1 MPWIMSNVQ
10 LVCKDTEPL
19 ESLYYWVAYVICDT
33 SLCCENMLWKYGV
46 ILLTDTIEQNIV
58 YEHLE
63 SDPLNPYCAE
73 DINPHF
79 YRQSPIEA
87 CLETYLE
94 PQVFKMILY
103 AEKVNGIR
111 MLAFF
116 WEGGWSKKLYL
127 KCLTRF

>member
-1 MPWIMSNVQ
+1 MVLKRKHLKIIKTVNQNSAENIQWNKKKTMPWIMSNVQ

-63 SDPLNPYCAE
+63 SDPLNP
-73 DINPHF
+73 
-79 YRQSPIEA
+79 
-87 CLETYLE
+87 
-94 PQVFKMILY
+94 
-103 AEKVNGIR
+103 
-111 MLAFF
+111 
-116 WEGGWSKKLYL
+116 
-127 KCLTRF
+127 